1 MPKVN
6 MTVDGRPIT
15 VDEGSYVL
23 QAAEALGIEIPTLCF
38 FKYVKPYAACRICVV
53 EAKNKR
59 GRTRIVTACNYPAS
73 EGIEIL
79 TRTPRVMAA
88 RKLNLEM
95 LMSRCAPMPVLTDLA
110 RKLGIDQPRWGTG
123 TDMCILCGLCVRV
136 CDEIVGAQAIGFASR
151 GIERF
156 VTTPFEV
163 DSDACILCGACA
175 ALCPT
180 GHIRMEEASDREV
193 VHSEITLGPNA
204 AISVPFRQAVPNAPR
219 IDPEF
224 CVHFRTGGCKV
235 CASVCPKECISHDD
249 VERFEEVEVGTVVLA
264 TGYQDFDPTPF
275 KQYGYG
281 RLPNVI
287 TSMEFE
293 RMNNAAGSTGGKIL
307 LENGKEP
314 RAIAILHCIG
324 SRDENAHPYCSR
336 VCCMYALKFA
346 HLVKEKTSAEVYQL
360 YIDLR
365 AFGKGYEEFFH
376 RILEEGVNVIRGK
389 GAEVVSAGRDCK
401 EGSLIVRCEDTL
413 AAKFREIP
421 VDMVVLCTALEA
433 NRDAKDVARRFGIS
447 VGADGW
453 FIERHPK
460 LGPVSTTTD
469 GIFLAG
475 VCQSPKD
482 IPDTVAQGSGAAAH
496 AMSLMIRGEVEMD
509 GAYAV
514 IDDEVCSGC
523 RLCNDLC
530 PYSAIG
536 FDETKKTSSVN
547 PALCKACGTCA
558 AGCPSGAIRALHFA
572 DDQIYAEI
580 EGILS

>member
-6 MTVDGRPIT
+6 IKVDGRP
-15 VDEGSYVL
+15 VEVEEGSYVL
-23 QAAEALGIEIPTLCF
+23 QAAEALGVEIPTLCF
-38 FKYVKPYAACRICVV
+38 FKYVRPYAACRICVV
-53 EAKNKR
+53 EARDRR

-88 RKLNLEM
+88 RRVNLEM

-110 RKLGIDQPRWGTG
+110 AKLGIDRPRWGTG
-123 TDMCILCGLCVRV
+123 TDTCILCGLCVRV

-151 GIERF
+151 GVDRF

-180 GHIRMEEASDREV
+180 GHIRMEESGDRAV

-219 IDPEF
+219 IDPDF

-235 CASVCPKECISHDD
+235 CAAVCPKECINHDD
-249 VERFEEVEVGTVVLA
+249 GERFEDVEAGTVVLA
-264 TGYQDFDPTPF
+264 TGYQDFDPAPL

-281 RLPNVI
+281 SLPNVI

-293 RMNNAAGSTGGKIL
+293 RMNNAAGSTGGRIL

-314 RAIAILHCIG
+314 RSIAILHCIG
-324 SRDENAHPYCSR
+324 SRDSNCHPYCSR

-346 HLVKEKTSAEVYQL
+346 HLVREKTSAEVYQL

-389 GAEVVSAGRDCK
+389 GAEVVCAGRGCE
-401 EGSLIVRCEDTL
+401 EGSLVVRCEDTL

-433 NRDAKDVARRFGIS
+433 NADAKDVARRFGIS

-469 GIFLAG
+469 GVFLAG

-482 IPDTVAQGSGAAAH
+482 IPDSVAQGSGAAAQ

-514 IDDEVCSGC
+514 VDGEVCSGC

-530 PYSAIG
+530 PYGAIG
-536 FDETKKTSSVN
+536 FDESKKTSSVN

-572 DDQIYAEI
+572 DEQIYAEI
-580 EGILS
+580 EGVLS